1 MHHTLIT
8 YIFDIVS
15 IFIKMT
21 KTPQVTRR
29 FKVDNTV
36 DHQEVKMATMM
47 YTSLMDQLQL
57 CPVNSSTQNIFA
69 QALVSFQT
77 FFLSLCKVFESLT
90 CPLIKRSS
98 KDMTQ
103 IEQKRPY
110 KDITQN
116 EQHNAKKLKSEP
128 KGVIINATVKEIL
141 TRGLERKYCSDFLR
155 FYFSLFMGAPVD
167 LFMLFNLK
175 DCHQTSSNY

>member
-1 MHHTLIT
+1 
-8 YIFDIVS
+8 
-15 IFIKMT
+15 
-21 KTPQVTRR
+21 
-29 FKVDNTV
+29 
-36 DHQEVKMATMM
+36 MATMM
-47 YTSLMDQLQL
+47 HTSLMDQLQL

-69 QALVSFQT
+69 QAPVSFKT
-77 FFLSLCKVFESLT
+77 FFPSLCKAFESLT

-128 KGVIINATVKEIL
+128 KGDIFNTTVK
-141 TRGLERKYCSDFLR
+141 KD
-155 FYFSLFMGAPVD
+155 FSLEV
-167 LFMLFNLK
+167 
-175 DCHQTSSNY
+175 